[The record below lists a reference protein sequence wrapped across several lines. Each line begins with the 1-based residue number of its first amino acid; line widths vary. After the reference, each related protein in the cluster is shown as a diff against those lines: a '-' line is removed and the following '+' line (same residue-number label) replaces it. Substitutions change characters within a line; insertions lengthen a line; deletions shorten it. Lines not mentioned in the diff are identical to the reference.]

1 MTDRSPPRSG
11 FSHRIATPEDAA
23 EISGLMNVAIGE
35 LQKGFLSPE
44 QIAVSRSIMG
54 LDRTLI
60 ADGTYFL
67 IHDIETGRLA
77 ASGGW
82 SRRATLYG
90 GDHTA
95 AQRNDALLRPGT
107 DAARIRAMYTHP
119 DFTRRGLGRMILS
132 LCEEAASAE
141 GFTQLEMG
149 ATLAGVP
156 LYEASGYRLIEH
168 TIGASVEGV
177 DVPVLRMGKA
187 IGAPA

>member
-1 MTDRSPPRSG
+1 MTDRSSPQPG
-11 FSHRIATPEDAA
+11 FTHRIAVPADEA
-23 EISGLMNVAIGE
+23 EIAALMEAAIAE
-35 LQKGFLSPE
+35 LQQGFLSPE
-44 QIAVSRSIMG
+44 QIVLSRSIMG

-67 IHDIETGRLA
+67 IHDIETGALA

-119 DFTRRGLGRMILS
+119 GFTRRGLGRKILF
-132 LCEEAASAE
+132 LCEEAARAE
-141 GFTQLEMG
+141 GFTHLEMG

-156 LYEASGYRLIEH
+156 LYEACGYRVIEH
-168 TIGASVEGV
+168 TVGASAGQIA
-177 DVPVLRMGKA
+177 VPVLRMGKA
-187 IGAPA
+187 IASN

>member
-1 MTDRSPPRSG
+1 MADRSSPPSG
-11 FSHRIATPEDAA
+11 FTHRLAVPADEA
-23 EISGLMNVAIGE
+23 EIAALMDVAIGE

-67 IHDIETGRLA
+67 IHDAESGRLT

-90 GDHTA
+90 GDHSA
-95 AQRNDALLRPGT
+95 GKRNDALLHPDT

-119 DFTRRGLGRMILS
+119 DFTRRGLGRLILS
-132 LCEEAASAE
+132 LCETAARAE
-141 GFTQLEMG
+141 GFTRLEMG
-149 ATLAGVP
+149 ATLAGIP
-156 LYEASGYRLIEH
+156 LYEACGYRVIEH
-168 TIGASVEGV
+168 TIGAEADGV
-177 DVPVLRMGKA
+177 AVPVIRMGKHL
-187 IGAPA
+187 I

>member
-1 MTDRSPPRSG
+1 MTDRSSPRSG
-11 FSHRIATPEDAA
+11 FTHRAAVPADEA
-23 EISGLMNVAIGE
+23 EIAALMDAAIGE

-67 IHDIETGRLA
+67 IHDTETGRLA

-90 GDHTA
+90 GDHST
-95 AQRNDALLRPGT
+95 AQRNDALLRPDT
-107 DAARIRAMYTHP
+107 DAGRIRAMYTHP
-119 DFTRRGLGRMILS
+119 DFTRRGLGRKVLA
-132 LCEEAASAE
+132 LCETAARAE
-141 GFTQLEMG
+141 GFTRLEMG

-156 LYEASGYRLIEH
+156 LYEACGYKVIEP
-168 TIGASVEGV
+168 TIGAEVNGV
-177 DVPVLRMGKA
+177 AVPVIRMGKNL
-187 IGAPA
+187 I

>member
-1 MTDRSPPRSG
+1 MTDRSPPHPA
-11 FSHRIATPEDAA
+11 FTHRVAGATDEA
-23 EISGLMNVAIGE
+23 EISSLMELAIGE

-67 IHDIETGRLA
+67 IHHADTGKLA

-82 SRRATLYG
+82 SRRVTLYG

-119 DFTRRGLGRMILS
+119 GFTRQGLGCRILS
-132 LCEEAASAE
+132 LCEDAARAE
-141 GFTQLEMG
+141 GFTRLEMG

-156 LYEASGYRLIEH
+156 LYEACGYRLIEH
-168 TIGASVEGV
+168 TIGASAGGV

-187 IGAPA
+187 L

>member
-1 MTDRSPPRSG
+1 MTDRSPPRPG
-11 FSHRIATPEDAA
+11 FAHSIATPDDAA
-23 EISGLMNVAIGE
+23 EISSLMNAAIGE

-67 IHDIETGRLA
+67 IHDSETGRLA

-82 SRRATLYG
+82 SRRATLFG

-95 AQRNDALLRPGT
+95 AQRNDALLHPGR

-132 LCEEAASAE
+132 LCEGTARAE
-141 GFTQLEMG
+141 GFTRLEMG

-156 LYEASGYRLIEH
+156 LYEACGYRLIEH
-168 TIGASVEGV
+168 TIGASADGV
-177 DVPVLRMGKA
+177 DVPVLRMGKTLA
-187 IGAPA
+187 

>member
-1 MTDRSPPRSG
+1 MTDRSPPSG
-11 FSHRIATPEDAA
+11 SFTHRVALPTDEA
-23 EISGLMNVAIGE
+23 EISTLMELAIGE

-44 QIAVSRSIMG
+44 QIALSRSIMG

-67 IHDIETGRLA
+67 IHDRETGTLA

-107 DAARIRAMYTHP
+107 DAARIRAVYTHP
-119 DFTRRGLGRMILS
+119 GFTRRGLGRMILA
-132 LCEEAASAE
+132 LCEEAARAE
-141 GFTQLEMG
+141 GFTRLEMG

-156 LYEASGYRLIEH
+156 LYEACGYTLIEH
-168 TIGASVEGV
+168 TVGAASGDVA
-177 DVPVLRMGKA
+177 VPVLRMGKA
-187 IGAPA
+187 IA

>member
-1 MTDRSPPRSG
+1 MTDRSSPRAG
-11 FSHRIATPEDAA
+11 FTHRVAVPADEA
-23 EISGLMNVAIGE
+23 EIAALMDAAIGE

-67 IHDIETGRLA
+67 IHDTETGRLA

-90 GDHTA
+90 GDHST
-95 AQRNDALLRPGT
+95 AQRNDALLRPNT

-119 DFTRRGLGRMILS
+119 DFTRRGLGRRVLA
-132 LCEEAASAE
+132 LCEAAARAE
-141 GFTQLEMG
+141 GFTRLEMG

-156 LYEASGYRLIEH
+156 LYEACGYKVIEP
-168 TIGASVEGV
+168 TIGAEADGV
-177 DVPVLRMGKA
+177 AVPVIRMGKSLT
-187 IGAPA
+187 

>member
-1 MTDRSPPRSG
+1 MTDRSSPRSG
-11 FSHRIATPEDAA
+11 FTHRIAVPADEA
-23 EISGLMNVAIGE
+23 EIAALMDAAIGE

-67 IHDIETGRLA
+67 IHDTETGRLA

-82 SRRATLYG
+82 SRRSTLYG
-90 GDHTA
+90 GDHSTDK
-95 AQRNDALLRPGT
+95 RNDALLRPDT

-132 LCEEAASAE
+132 LCETAARAE
-141 GFTQLEMG
+141 GFTRLEMG

-156 LYEASGYRLIEH
+156 LYEACGYKVIEP
-168 TIGASVEGV
+168 TIGAEVDGV
-177 DVPVLRMGKA
+177 AVPVIRMGKA
-187 IGAPA
+187 LT

>member
-1 MTDRSPPRSG
+1 MTDRSSPGSG
-11 FSHRIATPEDAA
+11 FTHRIAVPADEA
-23 EISGLMNVAIGE
+23 EIAALMDVAIGE

-67 IHDIETGRLA
+67 IHDTETGRLA

-82 SRRATLYG
+82 SRRSTLYG
-90 GDHTA
+90 GDHSTDK
-95 AQRNDALLRPGT
+95 RNDALLRPDT

-132 LCEEAASAE
+132 LCEAAAREE
-141 GFTQLEMG
+141 GFTRLEMG

-156 LYEASGYRLIEH
+156 LYEACGYKVIEH
-168 TIGASVEGV
+168 TIGAEVDSVA
-177 DVPVLRMGKA
+177 VPVIRMGKA
-187 IGAPA
+187 LI

>member
-1 MTDRSPPRSG
+1 MTDRSSPRSG
-11 FSHRIATPEDAA
+11 FTHRTAVPADEA
-23 EISGLMNVAIGE
+23 EIAALMDAAIGE

-67 IHDIETGRLA
+67 IHDTETGRLA

-90 GDHTA
+90 GDHST
-95 AQRNDALLRPGT
+95 AQRNDALLRPDT

-119 DFTRRGLGRMILS
+119 DFTRRGLGRRVLA
-132 LCEEAASAE
+132 LCETAARAE
-141 GFTQLEMG
+141 GFTRLEMG

-156 LYEASGYRLIEH
+156 LYEACGYSVIEP
-168 TIGASVEGV
+168 TIGAEMNGV
-177 DVPVLRMGKA
+177 AVPVIRMGKA
-187 IGAPA
+187 LI

>member
-1 MTDRSPPRSG
+1 MTDRSSPRSG
-11 FSHRIATPEDAA
+11 FTHRLAVPADEA
-23 EISGLMNVAIGE
+23 EIAALMDVAIGE

-67 IHDIETGRLA
+67 IHDIETSRLA

-90 GDHTA
+90 GDHSTGK
-95 AQRNDALLRPGT
+95 RNDALLRPGA

-119 DFTRRGLGRMILS
+119 DFIRRGLGRLILS
-132 LCEEAASAE
+132 LCEAAAREE
-141 GFTQLEMG
+141 GFTRLEMG

-156 LYEASGYRLIEH
+156 LYEACGYKVIER
-168 TIGASVEGV
+168 TIGAEVDSVA
-177 DVPVLRMGKA
+177 VPVIRMGKA
-187 IGAPA
+187 LI